1 MAFNYD
7 YLRIF
12 IKENYGTINKFAEFL
27 GIGTTQ
33 IYERLGNR
41 VPFTQKEIDKVANE
55 SKAEP
60 LPPRKLRGGE
70 IKLKTPLQTH
80 MENKSKEGKQININ
94 SVKEYTV
101 KIKVD
106 TTELDCAIKKIK
118 RLNKLVTKNK
128 LPRVTISTHGNL
140 DEKKIIELLGKY
152 QWK

>member
-60 LPPRKLRGGE
+60 LPPQEITVFFLQSKHGKLC
-70 IKLKTPLQTH
+70 KL
-80 MENKSKEGKQININ
+80 EEVKSNG
-94 SVKEYTV
+94 
-101 KIKVD
+101 KIK
-106 TTELDCAIKKIK
+106 
-118 RLNKLVTKNK
+118 
-128 LPRVTISTHGNL
+128 SH
-140 DEKKIIELLGKY
+140 
-152 QWK
+152 